1 MIEIDKDQFLFL
13 SLLQERR
20 RPKINSPLALVLIL
34 VQSKRNLYKKRIQ
47 KSLFPG
53 QNRNQD
59 PDQDKNKKANLY
71 GDKMPRNLTTTTT
84 KTLIIRIATL
94 ITTEI
99 SITTATKKEDT
110 ITTTIIRRKHTITSK
125 ETTIEI
131 ITIEEEEGA
140 EEIMTI
146 TIEADIKTEAMEIS
160 EDKGTTITTEVR
172 TTTTEILP
180 TAVKIVTNPAKSSK
194 KTINKRNNT

>member
-53 QNRNQD
+53 QNQD

>member
-20 RPKINSPLALVLIL
+20 QPKINSTLALVLIL

-84 KTLIIRIATL
+84 QTLIIRIATL